1 MISASK
7 LLKAIRR
14 NCIECCAG
22 EVSEVSKCTMKNC
35 ALFPYRT
42 GRQVVVKKAEREDKK

>member
-14 NCIECCAG
+14 NCVDCCAG

-35 ALFPYRT
+35 ALFPYRM
-42 GRQVVVKKAEREDKK
+42 GRQAVVKKAERRGKK

>member
-14 NCIECCAG
+14 NCIECSAG
-22 EVSEVSKCTMKNC
+22 EVSEVSKCTMTEC
-35 ALFPYRT
+35 ALYPYRM
-42 GRQVVVKKAEREDKK
+42 GRQVLVKERK